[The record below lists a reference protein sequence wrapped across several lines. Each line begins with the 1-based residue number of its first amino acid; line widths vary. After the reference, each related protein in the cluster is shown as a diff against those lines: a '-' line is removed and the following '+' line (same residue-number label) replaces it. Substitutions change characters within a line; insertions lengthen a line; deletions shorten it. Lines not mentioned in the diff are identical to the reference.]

1 MWLKLPHGLDA
12 KLMQPRAV
20 NAHVAYVPGI
30 GFFADGN
37 GREYMRLSYCYPEP
51 DQIREGVRRLA
62 RVIEAELDLHSTF
75 DAVDTG
81 TLPGGR
87 PVPGRA
93 RARLRDDRR
102 AGQQRHLRGRAGM
115 SGRGRTGS
123 GTGTEPH
130 PLRAVVL
137 AGGLTFE
144 REVSLSSG
152 TQVWEELVRAGV
164 DAEIRDADADLL
176 PGLAA
181 APADAVF
188 IALHGATGED
198 GALRAVLDLAGVPYV
213 GSPAAA
219 CRLAWDKPA
228 AKSVVRSAGV
238 TTPDWVALPH
248 STFRELGA
256 GAVLDLM
263 VARLGLPLMVKP
275 ASGGSALGV
284 QKVSRRRGPAG
295 RDGQLLRLRR
305 HRDGGALR
313 RGGRAGAVGDRP
325 RRRPAG
331 AAGGRDRPGVRAS
344 STTRRGTR
352 PGSPSTT
359 RRPGSRTTSPPARP
373 PSPSRCTRSSAW
385 PTCPAPTRSSRP
397 DGEVHFLEVN
407 VSPGLTETSMF
418 PMAVEAAGYEL
429 GEVLARLLTRARP
442 TAADPTSSVT

>member
-1 MWLKLPHGLDA
+1 VSEGA
-12 KLMQPRAV
+12 AAAAGAV
-20 NAHVAYVPGI
+20 GE
-30 GFFADGN
+30 
-37 GREYMRLSYCYPEP
+37 R
-51 DQIREGVRRLA
+51 
-62 RVIEAELDLHSTF
+62 
-75 DAVDTG
+75 
-81 TLPGGR
+81 
-87 PVPGRA
+87 
-93 RARLRDDRR
+93 
-102 AGQQRHLRGRAGM
+102 
-115 SGRGRTGS
+115 
-123 GTGTEPH
+123 PH

-152 TQVWEELVRAGV
+152 TQVVEELTRAGL
-164 DAEIRDADADLL
+164 DAELRDADADLL

-228 AKSVVRSAGV
+228 AKSVVRSAGL

-256 GAVLDLM
+256 GAVLDLL

-284 QKVSRRRGPAG
+284 QKVSRVEDLPAAMVSCFAYGDTVMVERFVEGVELAVSVVDLGDGP
-295 RDGQLLRLRR
+295 Q
-305 HRDGGALR
+305 ALP
-313 RGGRAGAVGDRP
+313 AVEIAPESGVFDYTARYTP
-325 RRRPAG
+325 GITEYHSPARVSDDV
-331 AAGGRDRPGVRAS
+331 AAAAADLAVRVHVELGLADL
-344 STTRRGTR
+344 
-352 PGSPSTT
+352 
-359 RRPGSRTTSPPARP
+359 SRTDAIV
-373 PSPSRCTRSSAW
+373 SA
-385 PTCPAPTRSSRP
+385 

-418 PMAVEAAGYEL
+418 PMAVEAAGYSL
-429 GEVLARLLTRARP
+429 GDVLARLLTRR
-442 TAADPTSSVT
+442 AAS

>member
-1 MWLKLPHGLDA
+1 MTESAPAPAPAPAEDA
-12 KLMQPRAV
+12 
-20 NAHVAYVPGI
+20 
-30 GFFADGN
+30 
-37 GREYMRLSYCYPEP
+37 
-51 DQIREGVRRLA
+51 
-62 RVIEAELDLHSTF
+62 
-75 DAVDTG
+75 
-81 TLPGGR
+81 
-87 PVPGRA
+87 
-93 RARLRDDRR
+93 
-102 AGQQRHLRGRAGM
+102 
-115 SGRGRTGS
+115 
-123 GTGTEPH
+123 H

-152 TQVWEELVRAGV
+152 TQVVEELTRAGL
-164 DAEIRDADADLL
+164 DAELRDADAELL

-181 APADAVF
+181 SPADAVF

-256 GAVLDLM
+256 GTVLDLM

-284 QKVSRRRGPAG
+284 QRINRVEDLPAAMVSCFAYGDTVMVERYVEGVEVALAVVDLGDGPQALPAVEIAPESG
-295 RDGQLLRLRR
+295 VFDYTARYTPGLTEYHAPARLP
-305 HRDGGALR
+305 DDVAA
-313 RGGRAGAVGDRP
+313 RAAAV
-325 RRRPAG
+325 A
-331 AAGGRDRPGVRAS
+331 VRVHEVLGLADL
-344 STTRRGTR
+344 
-352 PGSPSTT
+352 
-359 RRPGSRTTSPPARP
+359 SRTDAIIT
-373 PSPSRCTRSSAW
+373 
-385 PTCPAPTRSSRP
+385 P

-418 PMAVEAAGYEL
+418 PMAVEAAGYDL
-429 GEVLARLLTRARP
+429 GDVIGRLLATRA
-442 TAADPTSSVT
+442 SSIR

>member
-1 MWLKLPHGLDA
+1 MSETAPA
-12 KLMQPRAV
+12 
-20 NAHVAYVPGI
+20 
-30 GFFADGN
+30 
-37 GREYMRLSYCYPEP
+37 PEP
-51 DQIREGVRRLA
+51 A
-62 RVIEAELDLHSTF
+62 AAA
-75 DAVDTG
+75 DA
-81 TLPGGR
+81 P
-87 PVPGRA
+87 
-93 RARLRDDRR
+93 
-102 AGQQRHLRGRAGM
+102 
-115 SGRGRTGS
+115 
-123 GTGTEPH
+123 

-152 TQVWEELVRAGV
+152 TQVVEGLTRAGI
-164 DAEIRDADADLL
+164 DAELRDADAELL

-213 GSPAAA
+213 GSAAAA

-228 AKSVVRSAGV
+228 AKSVVRSAGI

-284 QKVSRRRGPAG
+284 QKVSRVEDLPAAMVSCFAYGDTVMVERYVEGVEVALAVVDLGDGPQALPAVEIEPESGVFDYSSRYTPGLTEYHAPARLDEDVARRAAE
-295 RDGQLLRLRR
+295 L
-305 HRDGGALR
+305 
-313 RGGRAGAVGDRP
+313 AVRVHEVLGLADL
-325 RRRPAG
+325 
-331 AAGGRDRPGVRAS
+331 
-344 STTRRGTR
+344 
-352 PGSPSTT
+352 
-359 RRPGSRTTSPPARP
+359 SRTDAIIT
-373 PSPSRCTRSSAW
+373 
-385 PTCPAPTRSSRP
+385 P

-418 PMAVEAAGYEL
+418 PMAVEAAGFEL
-429 GEVLARLLTRARP
+429 GEVLARLLANRAGR
-442 TAADPTSSVT
+442 SR